1 MKLINNQLYVVLI
14 FYNCPPIVPQIR
26 KLMIGGGGTVFLKIL
41 RDIFISPD
49 EAIRKEGRS
58 QYETKNAQLLT
69 NEVWHETP
77 LSKFTKTSG

>member
-1 MKLINNQLYVVLI
+1 MLFLV
-14 FYNCPPIVPQIR
+14 FHNCPPIVPQIR
-26 KLMIGGGGTVFLKIL
+26 KLIMGDSFFLKIL

-58 QYETKNAQLLT
+58 PYETKNAQLLT

-77 LSKFTKTSG
+77 LSKVTKTSG

>member
-1 MKLINNQLYVVLI
+1 MLFLV
-14 FYNCPPIVPQIR
+14 FYNCPPNSKVDD
-26 KLMIGGGGTVFLKIL
+26 GGGDCFLKIL

-49 EAIRKEGRS
+49 EAIRKEVRS

>member
-1 MKLINNQLYVVLI
+1 MLFLVL
-14 FYNCPPIVPQIR
+14 YNCPPNSKVDD
-26 KLMIGGGGTVFLKIL
+26 GGGDCFLKIL

-69 NEVWHETP
+69 NEVWHEAP

>member
-1 MKLINNQLYVVLI
+1 MKLINNQLYVVLV

-26 KLMIGGGGTVFLKIL
+26 KLMMGGGTVFLKIL

-77 LSKFTKTSG
+77 LSKVTKTSG

>member
-1 MKLINNQLYVVLI
+1 MLFLV
-14 FYNCPPIVPQIR
+14 FYNCPPNSKVDD
-26 KLMIGGGGTVFLKIL
+26 GGGDCFLKIL

-69 NEVWHETP
+69 NEVWQETTF
-77 LSKFTKTSG
+77 SKATKTSG

>member
-1 MKLINNQLYVVLI
+1 MLFLV
-14 FYNCPPIVPQIR
+14 FHNCPPIVPQIR
-26 KLMIGGGGTVFLKIL
+26 KLIMGIVFLKIL

-58 QYETKNAQLLT
+58 PYETKNAQLLT

-77 LSKFTKTSG
+77 LSKVTKTSG

>member
-1 MKLINNQLYVVLI
+1 MKLINNQLYVVLV
-14 FYNCPPIVPQIR
+14 FYNCPPNSKVDD
-26 KLMIGGGGTVFLKIL
+26 GGGDCFLKIL

-77 LSKFTKTSG
+77 LSKVTKTSG

>member
-1 MKLINNQLYVVLI
+1 MRYNIIYLY
-14 FYNCPPIVPQIR
+14 NVPN
-26 KLMIGGGGTVFLKIL
+26 IL
-41 RDIFISPD
+41 RDIFFSPD

>member
-1 MKLINNQLYVVLI
+1 M
-14 FYNCPPIVPQIR
+14 
-26 KLMIGGGGTVFLKIL
+26 MGGGGGDCFLKIL

-58 QYETKNAQLLT
+58 QYETKNALLLT

-77 LSKFTKTSG
+77 LSKVTKTSG

>member
-1 MKLINNQLYVVLI
+1 MLFLV
-14 FYNCPPIVPQIR
+14 FYNCPPTSKVDD
-26 KLMIGGGGTVFLKIL
+26 GGGDCFLKIL

>member
-1 MKLINNQLYVVLI
+1 MLFLV
-14 FYNCPPIVPQIR
+14 FYNCPPNSKVDD
-26 KLMIGGGGTVFLKIL
+26 GGGDCFLKIL

-77 LSKFTKTSG
+77 LSKVTKTSG

>member
-1 MKLINNQLYVVLI
+1 MLFLV
-14 FYNCPPIVPQIR
+14 FYNCPPNSKVDD
-26 KLMIGGGGTVFLKIL
+26 GGGGDCFLKIL

-77 LSKFTKTSG
+77 LSKVTKTSG

>member
-1 MKLINNQLYVVLI
+1 MLFLV
-14 FYNCPPIVPQIR
+14 FYNCPPNSKVDD
-26 KLMIGGGGTVFLKIL
+26 GGGDCFLKVL

>member
-1 MKLINNQLYVVLI
+1 M
-14 FYNCPPIVPQIR
+14 
-26 KLMIGGGGTVFLKIL
+26 GGGGDCFLKIL

>member
-1 MKLINNQLYVVLI
+1 MKLINNQLYVVLV
-14 FYNCPPIVPQIR
+14 FYNCPPNSKVDD
-26 KLMIGGGGTVFLKIL
+26 GGAVFLKIL

-77 LSKFTKTSG
+77 LSKVTKTSG

>member
-1 MKLINNQLYVVLI
+1 MLFLV
-14 FYNCPPIVPQIR
+14 FYNCPPNSKVDD
-26 KLMIGGGGTVFLKIL
+26 GGGDCFLKIL

-77 LSKFTKTSG
+77 LSKFTKISG

>member
-1 MKLINNQLYVVLI
+1 M
-14 FYNCPPIVPQIR
+14 
-26 KLMIGGGGTVFLKIL
+26 MGGDCFLKIL

-77 LSKFTKTSG
+77 LSKVTKTSG